1 MNLSAMQ
8 PNSSPENS
16 IKYSE
21 CIELIESASA
31 EIRNLS
37 YLLHP
42 PMMDELGLRAAVT
55 AYAQGFEGRSGLK
68 ILVDV
73 SENVGRLEGN
83 REIVLFRV
91 IQECLSNIHRH
102 SGSSTACIRIMREQ
116 KDVVMEIVDQ
126 GHGLERG
133 EDGKFRSGVGLR
145 GMEERIRPLDGIFSI
160 ESSVAGTSV
169 RVVLPNASSVVQE

>member
-1 MNLSAMQ
+1 
-8 PNSSPENS
+8 
-16 IKYSE
+16 
-21 CIELIESASA
+21 
-31 EIRNLS
+31 
-37 YLLHP
+37 
-42 PMMDELGLRAAVT
+42 
-55 AYAQGFEGRSGLK
+55 
-68 ILVDV
+68 
-73 SENVGRLEGN
+73 
-83 REIVLFRV
+83 
-91 IQECLSNIHRH
+91 
-102 SGSSTACIRIMREQ
+102 MREQ